1 MRRITILEAGVAL
14 ATVLSL
20 GMLGLLL
27 AAPILPQKTAELAPA
42 PSPTPAQS
50 DIPEE
55 ALPPLGLYLLR
66 GAFSFGPCL
75 GMELTPPSYPVGDG
89 AGTGVATVFWWE
101 RGMTGCD
108 TRTGEVEEVEA
119 TVERLAAEDASEETL
134 GRSEEHTS

>member
-1 MRRITILEAGVAL
+1 MRRITIPEAGVAL
-14 ATVLSL
+14 ATLLSI

-27 AAPILPQKTAELAPA
+27 AAPILRQPTAAHPA

-50 DIPEE
+50 DIPDE

-89 AGTGVATVFWWE
+89 PGSGVAMVYWWE

-108 TRTGEVEEVEA
+108 T
-119 TVERLAAEDASEETL
+119 
-134 GRSEEHTS
+134 